1 MKGYIDNYNFAELD
15 CQKYWQPPSTWAKDK
30 TKQETI
36 DRIFSGQWLGAQKR
50 DGALYVFLKDE
61 DGNITLRGRSKSVSG
76 EYLDKWDHLPQLH
89 AWGASLPNGCCFL
102 GEVYWPGK
110 EGSKNTT
117 SIMNCLTPKA
127 IERQAKEENKLHY
140 YIFDILAFANTSWL
154 KTPAKERFDFLK
166 EVNNGWSNSYIEFAE
181 YKVGEEL
188 WNLLQDLLANNYEGI
203 VITQEKALYEPG
215 KRPSK
220 TTMKIKKEL
229 KQTIDCFLTGRASAP
244 TKEYTGKEPEKWLYW
259 INSVTGKRL
268 PEGQHYFEASVKGAP
283 YIAVT
288 KPYYYHWAGSLEIA
302 VVEPADGR
310 CRLTK
315 DSEWVDGLNIVPIG
329 YLSGLTDEI
338 KMNYKDYAGRVI
350 EVGAMEVDS
359 ESLKLRHGKMLNF
372 RDDKTWTECSI
383 NQLKDI

>member
-15 CQKYWQPPSTWAKDK
+15 CQKYWQPPSTWSKDK

-36 DRIFSGQWLGAQKR
+36 NRIFSGQWLGAQKR

-89 AWGASLPNGCCFL
+89 AWGESLPNGCCFL

-127 IERQAKEENKLHY
+127 IERQLKEENKLHY

-154 KTPAKERFDFLK
+154 KAPAKERFDFLK
-166 EVNNGWSNSYIEFAE
+166 EVNNGWLNSYIEFAE
-181 YKVGEEL
+181 YKVGGEL

-229 KQTIDCFLTGRASAP
+229 KQTIDCFF
-244 TKEYTGKEPEKWLYW
+244 TGKATPPSKDYQGKEIENWQYW
-259 INSVTGKRL
+259 VDQDTDERLPIGNHYYEAFMDGKR
-268 PEGQHYFEASVKGAP
+268 
-283 YIAVT
+283 YIPVT
-288 KPYYYHWAGSLEIA
+288 KPYYLHYAGSLEIGL
-302 VVEPADGR
+302 VKPANGR
-310 CRLTK
+310 CRITP
-315 DSEWVDGLNIVPIG
+315 DSEWVDGLNILPIG

-372 RDDKTWTECSI
+372 RDDKLWFECSFE
-383 NQLKDI
+383 QLKE